1 MYSFPGERISVKGR
15 AFLVHWREA
24 EAEVLAKEIRNMGWN
39 VDIETNDGDRAG
51 QRIKADPPD
60 VVVIYLSRLPS
71 HGRETGHALSRI
83 KATKDIPLVYVDGN
97 DEAINRTKNV
107 VPDAIYTTTE
117 QLDRTLSGY
126 CHYF

>member
-1 MYSFPGERISVKGR
+1 VKGK

-51 QRIKADPPD
+51 KRITNDPPD

-71 HGRETGHALSRI
+71 HGRDTGHALSKI
-83 KATKDIPLVYVDGN
+83 KATRDIPLVYVDGN
-97 DEAINRTKNV
+97 DDAVTRTRTV
-107 VPDAIYTTTE
+107 MPDAVYTTTE

-126 CHYF
+126 SHYY

>member
-1 MYSFPGERISVKGR
+1 MKGR

-24 EAEVLAKEIRNMGWN
+24 EAQVLAQEIRNMGWN
-39 VDIETNDGDRAG
+39 VDIETNDGARAG

-71 HGRETGHALSRI
+71 HGRETGHALRALKS
-83 KATKDIPLVYVDGN
+83 TKDIPLVYVDGN
-97 DEAINRTKNV
+97 DEAIIRTKTV

-117 QLDRTLSGY
+117 ELDRTLSGY
-126 CHYF
+126 THYC

>member
-1 MYSFPGERISVKGR
+1 
-15 AFLVHWREA
+15 
-24 EAEVLAKEIRNMGWN
+24 MGWN

-51 QRIKADPPD
+51 KRITDDPPD

-71 HGRETGHALSRI
+71 HGRETGHALRDV
-83 KATKDIPLVYVDGN
+83 KATRNIPLVYVDGN
-97 DEAINRTKNV
+97 VDAVNRTKTV

-126 CHYF
+126 CHYC